1 MNTSKHNAEVYMKN
15 TLVALIAIPTILFST
30 LSFAD
35 NEQQGKDSKR
45 SPEKM
50 LSHLA
55 QVLELT
61 DSQQTQIKALIE
73 EQKENREEG
82 LSRRE
87 QRQAMKESMAK
98 ILTAEQ
104 FSELKTLREKR
115 RTENND

>member
-1 MNTSKHNAEVYMKN
+1 MKN
-15 TLVALIAIPTILFST
+15 TLIALIAIPTILIST

-35 NEQQGKDSKR
+35 NEQQDKNSKR

-50 LSHLA
+50 LSHLS

-87 QRQAMKESMAK
+87 QREAMKESMAK
-98 ILTAEQ
+98 ILTPEQ
-104 FSELKTLREKR
+104 VLELKALRDKR
-115 RTENND
+115 REESNS